1 MQIQTLL
8 AHAILSCR
16 LLAAGPCGARQD
28 DPLADA
34 LLAQRQ
40 AEARRAEAEAE
51 RAEWLARTPPA
62 TRKAE
67 DGAAD
72 IAQFGSAGLVRAFDL
87 AQELAGE
94 LCAQLPAG
102 QPVVLHDPA
111 ASQGVLAARTV
122 NAGITQLAD
131 ELARQNRELQ
141 AYIDAHTPPGS
152 AAAALPLAALALVP
166 ATVRAAADIGALW
179 NSDVSARGIGYGE
192 GARNLFASALAQAC
206 PERVVGLGA
215 GYLGE
220 LDLAQHERLLARV
233 RSLATQRADYAR
245 RLATL
250 ERLANAAKGDEKR
263 DMGAMADSASALL
276 RQADAFIDSLRA
288 GETGERSPLF
298 VAARYLGYAGRTA
311 GAAILDADLRLEGLA
326 MVKDS
331 LFGGQRVRL
340 SGVAFLWYRLH
351 DANGVLRHARTLRR
365 ITPPVEI
372 DLRTAAAPGELWNG
386 PRR

>member
-8 AHAILSCR
+8 IHGVLCCS
-16 LLAAGPCGARQD
+16 LLAARPCGAGQS

-62 TRKAE
+62 ASKPQEGT
-67 DGAAD
+67 AD
-72 IAQFGSAGLVRAFDL
+72 IAQFGTAGLVRAFDL
-87 AQELAGE
+87 AQELAAE
-94 LCAQLPAG
+94 VCAQLPAG

-122 NAGITQLAD
+122 HAGITQLAD

-141 AYIDAHTPPGS
+141 AYIDTHTPPGS
-152 AAAALPLAALALVP
+152 TAAALPLAALALVP

-179 NSDVSARGIGYGE
+179 KSDVSAHGIGYGD

-206 PERVVGLGA
+206 PDRIAGLGA

-233 RSLATQRADYAR
+233 RSLAAQRADYAR

-250 ERLANAAKGDEKR
+250 ERLASAAKGDEKR

-298 VAARYLGYAGRTA
+298 VTARYLGYASRTA
-311 GAAILDADLRLEGLA
+311 GAAVLDADLRLEGLTI
-326 MVKDS
+326 VKDS

-351 DANGVLRHARTLRR
+351 DANGVLRQARTVRR

-372 DLRTAAAPGELWNG
+372 DLRAAAAPGEFWSG